1 MPHLF
6 VEHSANVESVI
17 DVADLVGALHDAAI
31 ATGTAAVD
39 ALRTRAVCRDVVA
52 IADRHPDN
60 GFIAVTIRIG
70 AGRDADEKRSLVEA
84 LMHALDETLGAA
96 QASMMLSVE
105 VQEIDP
111 EFRINKNN
119 LRPLVAQRAA
129 AERDT
134 HRHDTDQQGDHDGR

>member
-31 ATGTAAVD
+31 ATGSAAVD
-39 ALRTRAVCRDVVA
+39 ALRTRAVRRDVVA
-52 IADRHPDN
+52 IADCHPDN
-60 GFIAVTIRIG
+60 GFVAVTIRIG
-70 AGRDADEKRSLVEA
+70 AGRDTDEKRSLVKA
-84 LMHALDETLGAA
+84 LMQALDDTLGAA
-96 QASMMLSVE
+96 QAPMMLSVE

-111 EFRINKNN
+111 ESRINKNN

-129 AERDT
+129 AGSDT
-134 HRHDTDQQGDHDGR
+134 NRHDTDQQREHDGR

>member
-6 VEHSANVESVI
+6 VEHSANVETSVDI
-17 DVADLVGALHDAAI
+17 QTLVDALHDAAL

-39 ALRTRAVCRDVVA
+39 ALRTRAVRRDIVA
-52 IADRHPDN
+52 IADRHRDN
-60 GFIAVTIRIG
+60 AFIAVTIRIG
-70 AGRDADEKRSLVEA
+70 AGRDADEKRTLAAA
-84 LMHALDETLGAA
+84 LMAALDEVLGDA

-119 LRPLVAQRAA
+119 LRALVAQRH
-129 AERDT
+129 EGTRPT
-134 HRHDTDQQGDHDGR
+134 TDPHGETDGS